1 MLLVT
6 QQSSY
11 LKCEAVLVCVGVCE
25 FASVCI
31 TMHACVTVSSPL
43 HECVLFACVCVC
55 V

>member
-31 TMHACVTVSSPL
+31 TMHTCVTV
-43 HECVLFACVCVC
+43 CVVLCDCVFTPA
-55 V
+55 

>member
-31 TMHACVTVSSPL
+31 TMHACVTV
-43 HECVLFACVCVC
+43 CVVLCDCVFTPA
-55 V
+55 